1 MPRPGLQ
8 TLTLFKTKTS
18 HFATLF
24 KTGDTTPCSAPHT
37 RIGQIRECPPPAA
50 LISAE
55 QLLNTL
61 PLCTTIVFVGR
72 RSMKNE
78 A

>member
-24 KTGDTTPCSAPHT
+24 KTGDTTPCSAAHT
-37 RIGQIRECPPPAA
+37 RIGQIRECPPPPPAA
-50 LISAE
+50 LISAARIYPSLIYE
-55 QLLNTL
+55 ETL
-61 PLCTTIVFVGR
+61 SRFR
-72 RSMKNE
+72 RHLDK
-78 A
+78 